1 MPEPLPSSST
11 KVMQFANGSANG
23 FSHRWEGGQY
33 CSIITKFGIV
43 GCGIYDLETPAE
55 FDQAIAIA
63 KGTPACPLVE
73 PDDLLEAKIVGCTPK
88 AAAAGIEI
96 GMSGAEAVEKMLLAC
111 K

>member
-1 MPEPLPSSST
+1 
-11 KVMQFANGSANG
+11 MQFANGSANG

-88 AAAAGIEI
+88 AADAGIEI
-96 GMSGAEAVEKMLLAC
+96 GMSGTEAVEKMLLAC